1 MGMLVTAS
9 NNPFMLKSFRGVER
23 SCYEQGYSL
32 ILCNT
37 EGDYERMDTSL
48 ETLATK
54 KRVDGLLLLMCTEA
68 RAPIKKCIKSLST
81 VTYGDDGLV
90 SI

>member
-1 MGMLVTAS
+1 MLVTAS
-9 NNPFMLKSFRGVER
+9 NNPFYAEVVRGVER

-48 ETLATK
+48 ETLLQ
-54 KRVDGLLLLMCTEA
+54 KRVDGLQYTLITAHRHAFVA
-68 RAPIKKCIKSLST
+68 RFQ
-81 VTYGDDGLV
+81 G
-90 SI
+90 